1 MNVPQ
6 DQRCTEASWMKI
18 VFITSN
24 RQQFGAKIA
33 GTIPSLPHTSQ
44 KTAIP
49 ATLLTNLRIDKT
61 LLTPRRYGDAEAEV
75 EVFDPALI
83 RLSDPFSR

>member
-1 MNVPQ
+1 MHRSELDEV
-6 DQRCTEASWMKI
+6 

-33 GTIPSLPHTSQ
+33 GTIPLCPTHRQ
-44 KTAIP
+44 KTANP

-75 EVFDPALI
+75 EVFDPAL
-83 RLSDPFSR
+83 SR